1 MKKDVKRQPAT
12 FAEGNFNNFKPIL
25 FQKFSRMKVILH
37 CIILGKKKF
46 GPLNKG

>member
-1 MKKDVKRQPAT
+1 MKKDIKRRPAT
-12 FAEGNFNNFKPIL
+12 FAEGNFNNFKPTL

-37 CIILGKKKF
+37 YIILEEKKF